1 MHVFL
6 TGFMGA
12 GKTTVGRLLAQRL
25 ALPFVDLDAV
35 IEGRAGIAVREI
47 FAHHGEGALRQLETE
62 ALRAVLEG
70 PEVVLATGGGTITF
84 EENLRLMRSAGLTVF
99 LNPVF
104 ATIVCRIG
112 ATGKQDRPLFRD
124 ETQAWELYR
133 RRLPAYRKAD
143 LTVDV
148 GAVEG
153 AEEVAARIALRLG
166 DRRCAT

>member
-12 GKTTVGRLLAQRL
+12 GKTTVGRLLARRL
-25 ALPFVDLDAV
+25 AVPFVDLDAV

-47 FAHHGEGALRQLETE
+47 FERQGEAAFRLLETE
-62 ALRAVLEG
+62 ALRGVAEG
-70 PEVVLATGGGTITF
+70 PEVVVATGGGTITF
-84 EENLRLMRSAGLTVF
+84 EENRRLMGGVGLTVF

-104 ATIVCRIG
+104 ATIVSRIG

-124 ETQAWELYR
+124 ETQAWALYR
-133 RRLPAYRKAD
+133 QRLPAYRKAD

-148 GAVEG
+148 GTAEG
-153 AEEVAARIALRLG
+153 AEEVSARIALMLG